1 MCDVFS
7 LISVTF
13 VPFLDL
19 LGLKPA
25 PNNGTHGSLNHLLRT
40 PPYRP
45 TMAEEVSRPT
55 ASGVVPA
62 GTDSLGCSCDEKV
75 SHDESEADLRPTSCQ
90 SLKGILFFYFSK
102 PLLVYFFVFFFNF
115 STQSYVQHMQQ
126 HSWLY
131 IHIVTLGKI
140 PPIFCC
146 SIWCLYEL
154 QSQFLRLT
162 GVAPHSLGFLLCH
175 QHTMF
180 TDRTHT
186 NWIFSP
192 FLGQT
197 LKMVVQENPMRSAV
211 FEVTSA
217 PLFKTPSSSLLA

>member
-1 MCDVFS
+1 MRDVFS

-45 TMAEEVSRPT
+45 TMPEEVSRPT

-75 SHDESEADLRPTSCQ
+75 SHDDSDLSPTSCQ

-102 PLLVYFFVFFFNF
+102 PLIFYFFVFFFKFLNSIICSADAATF
-115 STQSYVQHMQQ
+115 LAVHPYCHTS
-126 HSWLY
+126 
-131 IHIVTLGKI
+131 
-140 PPIFCC
+140 FCC

-162 GVAPHSLGFLLCH
+162 GVAPHSLGLLLCH
-175 QHTMF
+175 QHTTF
-180 TDRTHT
+180 TERTHT

-197 LKMVVQENPMRSAV
+197 LKMVVQENPKRSAV

-217 PLFKTPSSSLLA
+217 PLFKTPYSSLLA

>member
-7 LISVTF
+7 LISVIF

-75 SHDESEADLRPTSCQ
+75 SHDDSEADLSPTSCQ

-102 PLLVYFFVFFFNF
+102 PLLVYFCLFLKFLN
-115 STQSYVQHMQQ
+115 S
-126 HSWLY
+126 
-131 IHIVTLGKI
+131 II
-140 PPIFCC
+140 C
-146 SIWCLYEL
+146 SADAAT
-154 QSQFLRLT
+154 FLAVHPYCHTRQNSS
-162 GVAPHSLGFLLCH
+162 HLL
-175 QHTMF
+175 
-180 TDRTHT
+180 
-186 NWIFSP
+186 
-192 FLGQT
+192 
-197 LKMVVQENPMRSAV
+197 
-211 FEVTSA
+211 
-217 PLFKTPSSSLLA
+217 LLNLVLV

>member
-75 SHDESEADLRPTSCQ
+75 SHDDSEADLSPTSCQ

-102 PLLVYFFVFFFNF
+102 PLLVYFLSFFLISQLNHMF
-115 STQSYVQHMQQ
+115 STCSN
-126 HSWLY
+126 
-131 IHIVTLGKI
+131 ILG
-140 PPIFCC
+140 CT
-146 SIWCLYEL
+146 SILSHL
-154 QSQFLRLT
+154 AKFL
-162 GVAPHSLGFLLCH
+162 
-175 QHTMF
+175 
-180 TDRTHT
+180 
-186 NWIFSP
+186 
-192 FLGQT
+192 
-197 LKMVVQENPMRSAV
+197 
-211 FEVTSA
+211 
-217 PLFKTPSSSLLA
+217 PSSAAQFGACMNCSLNF